1 MSNQLHPLMNQQ
13 LTNWTVLY
21 TKLHNYHWYVKGANF
36 FTLHAKFEEF
46 YTETATYIDEIA
58 ERLLTIGGQPIAT
71 LKETLETATIE
82 EANGT
87 EQADEMVKIILQ
99 DFAKIANEIDELL
112 EVAENANDEETA
124 DLFLGIKA
132 TLEKNMW
139 MLKAYLG

>member
-82 EANGT
+82 EANGA
-87 EQADEMVKIILQ
+87 EAADDMVKIILQ
-99 DFAKIANEIDELL
+99 DFTTIAHDIDTLL
-112 EVAENANDEETA
+112 EVAESAKDEETA

>member
-1 MSNQLHPLMNQQ
+1 MSQLHVLMNQQ

-21 TKLHNYHWYVKGANF
+21 TKLHNYHWYVKGPNF
-36 FTLHAKFEEF
+36 FTLHVKFEEF
-46 YTETATYIDEIA
+46 YTETSTYIDEIA

-71 LKETLETATIE
+71 LKETLEVATIK

-87 EQADEMVKIILQ
+87 EKADEMVKVIYE
-99 DFAKIANEIDELL
+99 DFNLLTKDIEELL
-112 EVAENANDEETA
+112 TVAENVNDEETA

-132 TLEKNMW
+132 TLEKHMW